1 MLFAEPDQLSQ
12 ANSGMLELLQVTQL
26 PPQLTGKVKTKEWM
40 AKLHGMPASKKLSE
54 DDVRQLMFDL
64 ESSYNEFMSKLN
76 ETS

>member
-1 MLFAEPDQLSQ
+1 MWKQ
-12 ANSGMLELLQVTQL
+12 ACLQVTQL

-76 ETS
+76 ETN